1 MSTIVIIGGGH
12 NGLVA
17 AYYLAKAGLKP
28 IVLEAR
34 GTVGGGAITGE
45 IHPGFTCPTLTHH
58 TCLHADIVRDME
70 LEKHGVEFLKTHVDV
85 FAPGVDDSP
94 IVLFTDS
101 LRTRDALRDRS
112 SKDAEAYPAYR
123 STLSRVAGAVAG
135 LLTRTPPDIDRP
147 GTGDLWNLM
156 KFGRRFRALGRRDAY
171 RLLRWAPMPI
181 ADLMSEWFETDLLRA
196 ALAAPGLSGTM
207 LGPRSAGSALVLL
220 LHEAH
225 AQLAGG
231 ASRIRGGPGAL
242 TKAMAAAARAAG
254 ADIRTNAQVERV
266 LVGNHEV
273 AGVVVDGRELP
284 ATVVL
289 SAIDPKSTF
298 LKLVAATDLSPDF
311 RSKMQHYRAAGTVAK
326 VNLALS
332 SLPAFRGARSS
343 ESLSGRIHIGPTMD
357 YMERAFD
364 CAKYG
369 ELPQAPWLDATIPSI
384 LDPDLAPRGC
394 HVMSVYVHYAPYRL
408 RGVEWDANKQAPLH
422 AVLETIDRYA
432 PGTSGLVVAAQVLT
446 PADLETEY
454 GFHGGHIFHGE
465 LALDQLFAA
474 RPLLGYAQYDS
485 PIRGLYLCGAGTHPG
500 GFLTGASGRLAASTV
515 LKAHARA

>member
-1 MSTIVIIGGGH
+1 MSTSVIIGGGH
-12 NGLVA
+12 NGLAA

-34 GTVGGGAITGE
+34 GAIGGGAITEE
-45 IHPGFTCPTLTHH
+45 IHPGFRCPTLTHH
-58 TCLHADIVRDME
+58 TCLHADIVRDMN
-70 LEKHGVEFLKTHVDV
+70 LAKHGVEFLRPGVEV
-85 FAPGVDDSP
+85 FAAGQDDSS
-94 IVLFTDS
+94 IVLFADAS
-101 LRTRDALRDRS
+101 RTHDALHQRS
-112 SKDAEAYPAYR
+112 PKDAQAYPAYR
-123 STLSRVAGAVAG
+123 STLTRIADAVAG
-135 LLTRTPPDIDRP
+135 LLTEPPPDIDRP
-147 GTGDLWNLM
+147 GTGDLWNLL
-156 KFGRRFRALGRRDAY
+156 KFGRRFRGLGTRDAY
-171 RLLRWAPMPI
+171 RLLRWAPMPV

-220 LHEAH
+220 LQHAH
-225 AQLAGG
+225 GQLAGG
-231 ASRIRGGPGAL
+231 VSRIRGGPGAM
-242 TKAMAAAARAAG
+242 THAMAAAARAAG
-254 ADIRTNAQVERV
+254 ADIRTNARVERV
-266 LVGNHEV
+266 VVANNQV

-298 LKLVAATDLSPDF
+298 LKLLSPTDLGPDF

-332 SLPAFRGARSS
+332 DLPAFRGAESS
-343 ESLSGRIHIGPTMD
+343 EVLSGRIHIGPTMD
-357 YMERAFD
+357 YIERAFD
-364 CAKYG
+364 PAKYG
-369 ELPQAPWLDATIPSI
+369 ESPEEPWLDASIPSI

-394 HVMSVYVHYAPYRL
+394 HVMSVYAHYSPYR
-408 RGVEWDANKQAPLH
+408 RPLLE
-422 AVLETIDRYA
+422 AVLKTLDRFA
-432 PGTSGLVVAAQVLT
+432 PGTSALVVAAQALA

-474 RPLLGYAQYDS
+474 RPLLGYSRYDS

-500 GFLTGASGRLAASTV
+500 GFLTGASGRLAA
-515 LKAHARA
+515 RAVIMRKV